1 MDQPA
6 PPPQE
11 DRKRRRLRQQAETA
25 GSLAPRNMGR
35 ALGPS
40 RPPAPRGWSD
50 MGRAEKYA
58 LVQSQV
64 LLWVL
69 AACFGRAS
77 RSSG

>member
-1 MDQPA
+1 
-6 PPPQE
+6 
-11 DRKRRRLRQQAETA
+11 
-25 GSLAPRNMGR
+25 
-35 ALGPS
+35 
-40 RPPAPRGWSD
+40 